1 MIPLFV
7 ALLPEPDLVWLEDQ
21 AMGDVVPT
29 GCWDVQGTVVWDNR
43 TMGMADGGTAQI
55 TGRLEDGQWVH
66 IEASDV
72 VDANPNVS
80 MELQVD
86 AGKLPFAPPLFG
98 SLASGEEG
106 LGNVLHFVMG
116 QAAGEGGTVFATAGT
131 LDDQDVY
138 VLERSFTAR
147 GVGGAVEQQVWIE
160 PGGQAREWKTQV
172 RNARL
177 DDGGRITRMDA
188 VLELDAQGR
197 PVQETLAA
205 VFRLGPLAM
214 RVKQQVTYD
223 TVTPCQA
230 STLH

>member
-1 MIPLFV
+1 VIPLFV
-7 ALLPEPDLVWLEDQ
+7 ALLPEPDLAWLEDQ
-21 AMGDVVPT
+21 ATSDVVPM
-29 GCWDVQGTVVWDNR
+29 GCWDVVGTVVWDNR

-55 TGRLEDGQWVH
+55 SGRLEDGAWTEIQ
-66 IEASDV
+66 ASDV

-86 AGKLPFAPPLFG
+86 AGRLPFAPPLFG
-98 SLASGEEG
+98 SLESAEDG

-116 QAAGEGGTVFATAGT
+116 QASGEEGVLLARADT

-160 PGGQAREWKTQV
+160 PGGQARTWQTQV

-177 DDGGRITRMDA
+177 HDGGRITRMDA

-205 VFRLGPLAM
+205 VFRMGPLAM

-223 TVTPCQA
+223 SVTPCQA